1 MDSIWRDRED
11 YPNEN
16 SYQLK
21 PSQVETWFKSSR
33 AVRAF
38 PQNPNTQPLEFVTTI
53 NIKYLIL
60 PYSDTVSEFPVLFID
75 FRSMRYKDIHLINS
89 IDGRKPYAK
98 FICVPEKVQN
108 DINGNPLWI
117 HYKCHME
124 QTMRFERGEPVIFEI
139 TTRNGNVLPQLDTSI
154 PDPADPTKQTLVT
167 FEITSYLRDGDY
179 DNHLLEPHST

>member
-1 MDSIWRDRED
+1 MDSVWRDREEF
-11 YPNEN
+11 PNEN

-21 PSQVETWFKSSR
+21 PTQVETWFKSSR

-38 PQNPNTQPLEFVTTI
+38 PQNPSTQPLEFVNTI
-53 NIKYLIL
+53 NIKYLVL
-60 PYSDTVSEFPVLFID
+60 PYSEAVSELPIVFID

-89 IDGRKPYAK
+89 IDGRQAYEK

-108 DINGNPLWI
+108 DRNGNPLWI

-139 TTRNGNVLPQLDTSI
+139 TTRDGSVLPQLDTDV
-154 PDPADPTKQTLVT
+154 PENPDPTKQTLVT
-167 FEITSYLRDGDY
+167 FEITTFLRDNDY
-179 DNHLLEPHST
+179 DNHLVEPHST